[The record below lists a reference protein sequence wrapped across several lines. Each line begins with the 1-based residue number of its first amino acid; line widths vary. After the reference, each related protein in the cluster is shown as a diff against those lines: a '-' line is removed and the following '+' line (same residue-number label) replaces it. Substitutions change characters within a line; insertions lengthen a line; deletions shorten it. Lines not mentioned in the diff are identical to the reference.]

1 MLTPD
6 FPSWAGGFARQY
18 RRLRSLSAP
27 GLHQLESL
35 FGPWI
40 ESFRLAQQEEGA
52 FSRCRRWT
60 FRLVF
65 WTFLW
70 QVAQA
75 GASCRAAIRQVQ
87 SACQLLELPLPPD
100 EHSPYCVARGNL
112 PMERLEEIHRHLVDD
127 AERAVA
133 TKDLWCGLRVRV
145 VDGTTVLAPDTP
157 ENQAAF
163 PQYASQKPGCGFP
176 IIRLGGLF
184 SLATGLFLS
193 WATANK
199 HGDEL
204 SMLHSLWEHLRPGDL
219 LLGDRGFATWAVLA
233 RCLQDGLHGVF
244 RLRGRRRSD
253 WRRGKRLSKNERL
266 VHWHKPKRQPDYL
279 SEALWAA
286 LPEVLTLR
294 LVRVYVT
301 QPGHRTRKLTLVTTL
316 LDRERYPASALAE
329 LYRRRWAMELSLRH
343 LKTTL
348 QMEHLSCKT
357 PNNLERELW
366 MHFCMHNL
374 VRRLMFEAA
383 RRAGVPLDRISF
395 AGALDAAISY
405 AETLRRARTRRQRR
419 ALLEELYRVLM
430 ADLVPDR
437 PGRREPRAVKKRPKS
452 YPRLTFHRRSFRY
465 EQETIHRGHSG
476 QRRSGAKS
484 RHAN

>member
-1 MLTPD
+1 MLTTPD

-18 RRLRSLSAP
+18 RRLCVVSAP
-27 GLHQLESL
+27 ALHQLESL

-40 ESFRLAQQEEGA
+40 QSFRLAQQEEGV
-52 FSRCRRWT
+52 FSRRRRWT

-65 WTFLW
+65 WAFLW

-75 GASCRAAIRQVQ
+75 GASCRAAVRQVQ
-87 SACQLLELPLPPD
+87 GACKLLGVPLPPD

-112 PMERLEEIHRHLVDD
+112 PVDRLDEIHRHLV
-127 AERAVA
+127 AEGEAAVA
-133 TKDLWCGLRVRV
+133 SKDLWCGLRVRV
-145 VDGTTVLAPDTP
+145 VDGTTALAPDTP

-176 IIRLGGLF
+176 IIRLCGLF
-184 SLATGLFLS
+184 SLATGLFLT
-193 WATANK
+193 WTKGNK
-199 HGDEL
+199 YADEFT
-204 SMLHSLWEHLRPGDL
+204 MLHSLWEHLRPGDL
-219 LLGDRGFATWAVLA
+219 LLGDRGFASWAVLA
-233 RCLQDGLHGVF
+233 QCLQQGLHGVF
-244 RLRGRRRSD
+244 RVRGQWRSD

-266 VHWHKPKRQPDYL
+266 VQWHKPRNKPAYL
-279 SEALWAA
+279 SDALWAA
-286 LPEVLTLR
+286 LPDVLTLR

-301 QPGHRTRKLTLVTTL
+301 QRGHRTRKIILVTTL
-316 LDRERYPASALAE
+316 LDREKYPASALAD
-329 LYRRRWAMELSLRH
+329 LYRRRWDMELSLRH

-357 PNNLERELW
+357 PNNLDRELW

-374 VRRLMFEAA
+374 VRRLMFESA
-383 RRAGVPLDRISF
+383 RRAGVPLDRVSF
-395 AGALDAAISY
+395 AGSLDAALSY
-405 AETLRRARTRRQRR
+405 AETLRRARTRRQRL
-419 ALLEELYRVLM
+419 AVIEELYRVLA

-452 YPRLTFHRRSFRY
+452 YPRLTFHRKSFRQ

-476 QRRSGAKS
+476 QRRTGPKFSTW
-484 RHAN
+484 